1 MIPEYNVA
9 TGRRA
14 GLLCLLADSKFYR
27 EFGTNAVTVSTRGR
41 DCGHHGRCWALVR
54 KKAPNSVPAPA
65 ALSSRLSLSYISSN
79 IDSLRQES
87 MSKTENQNLIEE
99 LVNGI
104 THGIGLALSVVG
116 LVALVVLSILRGNA
130 WHIAGCTTFG
140 VTLVLLY
147 AASTLYHSFHA
158 PRFKRILKIL
168 DHTAIY
174 LLIAGT
180 YTPFT
185 LVNLRGFW
193 GWVLFGL
200 VWGLSVFG
208 IAWKLVHVERFQIV
222 STSVYVAMG
231 WLVLIAIK
239 PVMSVVPLSGMV
251 WLFAGGFFYTVGVIF
266 YALKRMPYNHAIWHV
281 FVMAGSVCH
290 YFAVM
295 FYVLPGSL

>member
-1 MIPEYNVA
+1 
-9 TGRRA
+9 
-14 GLLCLLADSKFYR
+14 
-27 EFGTNAVTVSTRGR
+27 
-41 DCGHHGRCWALVR
+41 
-54 KKAPNSVPAPA
+54 VPAPA

-147 AASTLYHSFHA
+147 AASTLYHSFHS

-193 GWVLFGL
+193 GWILFGL

-208 IAWKLVHVERFQIV
+208 IAWKLVHVERSQIV

-239 PVMSVVPLSGMV
+239 PVMAVVPLSGMV
-251 WLFAGGFFYTVGVIF
+251 WLFAGGLFYTVGVIF
-266 YALKRMPYNHAIWHV
+266 YALKRLPFNHAIWHV

-295 FYVLPGSL
+295 FYVLPSS